1 MKRIC
6 LVGALLSLA
15 FGIVAGFAQGFT
27 NALAQDKYPSKP
39 VKIIVPYAPGGA
51 TDIVARILGDQLRQI
66 LGQSFIVENKPGA
79 NGIVAINELVNARPD
94 GYTLMI
100 GNVTTNAITPVLTP
114 AKVPNYDKNVVPVSN
129 IVDIPAFLL
138 VTTTNFTVK
147 SVAELVDYAKKNP
160 GKLRYG
166 TVGAGSYPH
175 YDMAFFARKAGDL
188 DMIAIHNKAGAS
200 GIINDMITGDTQV
213 CFLNAASSAAQIKA
227 GKLRPLAVVNHRR
240 LPEFPAVATMQE
252 IGYPDVGTIAWQ
264 GLFAPGGTPKEVLDT
279 IFKAATQALA
289 APPVVDAF
297 QKQNFNIVPS
307 KSLDDAKA
315 WLAGEIK
322 SWKDITTAVKIETA
336 E

>member
-1 MKRIC
+1 MKRAC
-6 LVGALLSLA
+6 LVPVLLSLA
-15 FGIVAGFAQGFT
+15 FGAVTVNA
-27 NALAQDKYPSKP
+27 ALAQDKYPSKP
-39 VKIIVPYAPGGA
+39 VKIVVPYAPGGA

-79 NGIVAINELVNARPD
+79 NGIVAINELVSSRPD

-114 AKVPNYDKNVVPVSN
+114 AKVPNYEKNVAPISN
-129 IVDIPAFLL
+129 IVDIPSFLL

-147 SVAELVDYAKKNP
+147 SIGELIDYAKRNP
-160 GKLRYG
+160 GKLRYA

-175 YDMAFFARKAGDL
+175 YDMAFFAKKAGDL
-188 DMIAIHNKAGAS
+188 DMVAIHNKAGAA
-200 GIINDMITGDTQV
+200 GIINDMITGDSQAA
-213 CFLNAASSAAQIKA
+213 FLNVASSAAQIKA

-240 LPEFPAVATMQE
+240 LSEFPDVATMQE
-252 IGYPDVGTIAWQ
+252 SGYPGIGTIAWQ
-264 GLFAPGGTPKEVLDT
+264 GLFAPGGTPKEVLET
-279 IFKAATQALA
+279 IHAALLQALQA
-289 APPVVDAF
+289 QPVVDAF

-322 SWKDITTAVKIETA
+322 SWKDITTAVKVETA